1 MDGADVASLRCHL
14 TRPGINYKAIA
25 ECGWIT
31 TTMKISCIG
40 SQNGKCDEQNK
51 REKNAVEQKV
61 KEMKLN
67 LFFFLSECKRIE
79 NEKKWQASRMVGK
92 NPSTYLS
99 LGLALAISMKAA
111 FLSSLPFS
119 FRIFHPASLE

>member
-67 LFFFLSECKRIE
+67 LFFFSLWMQENWKRKKVASVAYGWKEPLHLS
-79 NEKKWQASRMVGK
+79 
-92 NPSTYLS
+92 
-99 LGLALAISMKAA
+99 
-111 FLSSLPFS
+111 
-119 FRIFHPASLE
+119 